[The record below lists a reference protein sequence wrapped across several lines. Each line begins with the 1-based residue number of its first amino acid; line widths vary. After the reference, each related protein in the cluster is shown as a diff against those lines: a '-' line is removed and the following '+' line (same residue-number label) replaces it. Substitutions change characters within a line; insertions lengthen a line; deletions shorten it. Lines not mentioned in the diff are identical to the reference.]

1 MLTEETKKELKERL
15 REVNRQLNALLKLGS
30 NDESLVDEKRIIEK
44 QLKQK

>member
-30 NDESLVDEKRIIEK
+30 NDESLVDEKRSIEK